1 MKLTTTNETC
11 LVTIDRGEV
20 YGTRLTRFLL
30 KVSGRKGFK
39 KDGKSYYFETTQ
51 RNIENW
57 LEIFPECE
65 HDDQRQ
71 KTKVLN
77 LNNDFL
83 MINRGN
89 RPPFQTA
96 MPGYDHQNRA
106 FEMTKDLEC
115 SALFMETGTGKT
127 KVTIDKAVWLWC
139 KYEID
144 VLFVITKKGVHEQWI
159 DEQII
164 EHIHSSI
171 PYVGLAWEGGSTK
184 RELEAIDR
192 LMRVKDKLIVFSIN
206 IDAIW
211 NKKGYA
217 AFVKFLRAFQ
227 GRVYGVVDESQEAK
241 DPETNRAKTLLKL
254 KPFIAYRSI
263 LSGTPIA
270 KNLEDVWGQFFF
282 LDSDIIGE
290 EYKSSFRKDYC
301 RMGGFEG
308 KKVMGHKNLEKF
320 YMRIDPV
327 TFRATKDELDLP
339 EKVYERKAFKLTNEQ
354 QDAYGKLKE
363 DFLVRLEKAEE
374 LVKDEVTGEEYKV
387 LNERVMTV
395 EHAATMILRLQQI
408 TCGFMKLDDGT
419 KYEFLKNPRLELAE
433 ELDEMIGVERKKI
446 IWCRFQH
453 DATVLMKLFGNRA
466 VDYIG
471 PTSDDDRAR
480 NKAAFLDPKSGKD
493 IFISNPAAGGTG
505 LNLQGLC
512 THAIYYSNSFN
523 SVHRWQSEDRIHR
536 IGTKEACHFIDL
548 IASRTVDTGIL
559 ANLKAKKA
567 LSTLVLDDI
576 RKMIH
581 EAGNAPIF

>member
-1 MKLTTTNETC
+1 MKLTATNEGC
-11 LVTIDRGEV
+11 RVTIDKGEV

-30 KVSGRKGFK
+30 KVSGRKKFL
-39 KDGKSYYFETTQ
+39 KDGKTYWFETSQ

-57 LEIFPECE
+57 LEIFEECE
-65 HDDQRQ
+65 FEDERQ
-71 KTKVLN
+71 KSRVLN

-83 MINRGN
+83 MIDRKE

-96 MPGYDHQNRA
+96 MPGYNHQDRA
-106 FEMTKDLEC
+106 FAMTKDLEC

-127 KVTIDKAVWLWC
+127 KVTIDKAVYLWC

-144 VLFVITKKGVHEQWI
+144 VLFVITKKGVHEQWV
-159 DEQII
+159 DEQIV

-171 PYVGLAWEGGSTK
+171 PYVGLAWEGGNTK

-192 LMRVKDKLIVFSIN
+192 LTRVKDKLIVFSIN
-206 IDAIW
+206 MDAIW

-241 DPETNRAKTLLKL
+241 DPETNRAQTLLKL

-263 LSGTPIA
+263 LSGTPIT

-282 LDSDIIGE
+282 LDADIIGE

-320 YMRIDPV
+320 YQRIDKV

-354 QDAYGKLKE
+354 RDAYEKLKE
-363 DFLVRLEKAEE
+363 DFLYRLDQAEE
-374 LVKDEVTGEEYKV
+374 IVTSEVTGEQYTV
-387 LNERVMTV
+387 LNERVISV

-419 KYEFLKNPRLELAE
+419 THEFTKNPRLELVE
-433 ELDEMIGVERKKI
+433 ELDELIGFERKKI

-453 DATVLMKLFGNRA
+453 DANVLMRKFGARA

-471 PTSDDDRAR
+471 PTPDDQRAI
-480 NKAAFLDPKSGKD
+480 NKRLFLDANSGKD
-493 IFISNPAAGGTG
+493 ILISNPAAGGTG

-523 SVHRWQSEDRIHR
+523 AVHRWQSEDRIHR
-536 IGTKEACHFIDL
+536 IGTKEACHFLDL

-559 ANLKAKKA
+559 ANLRQKKEF
-567 LSTLVLDDI
+567 STLVLDDI
-576 RKMIH
+576 RKMLH
-581 EAGNAPIF
+581 EAGNATIF